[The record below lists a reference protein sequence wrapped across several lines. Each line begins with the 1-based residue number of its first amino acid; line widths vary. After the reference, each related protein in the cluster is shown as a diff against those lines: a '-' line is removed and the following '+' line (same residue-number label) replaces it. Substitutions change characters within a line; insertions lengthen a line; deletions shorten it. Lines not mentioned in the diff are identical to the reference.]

1 MKLINNIIFP
11 ISVVFG
17 LFIIGPEIESPKI
30 DKPLPKINFN
40 LLELKEWIDN
50 KEASIDNLKPDNASR
65 LIYFDSIPRKTAF
78 SVLYLHGFSA
88 SSAEGSPVHVNIAN
102 EIKANIYLPRLAG
115 HGLIEQEPLFDF
127 TADKYLDSAREA
139 LAIAKTIGEKVII
152 ISSSTGG
159 TLSLLLGND
168 PQIAALLLF
177 GPNIELYNPAARFLT
192 LPWGLQ
198 IARLYS
204 GSKYHVM
211 NNITEK
217 KKNYWTTRYRLEPTV
232 HLQKLVDVGMRS
244 KIFKKVTAPVF
255 MGYYYKNEL
264 EKDDVVSI
272 PAMLKMFDELGTPRD
287 KKQKMTFANSGDHVI
302 ISQLTTNNFKEVE
315 LEALKFLNNQLGIV
329 PTKKEFIEN

>member
-1 MKLINNIIFP
+1 MKLFDKVIFH

-17 LFIIGPEIESPKI
+17 LFIIGPEIKDPKI
-30 DKPLPKINFN
+30 DVPLPKINFN

-50 KEASIDNLKPDNASR
+50 REAAIDNLKPDNASR

-88 SSAEGSPVHVNIAN
+88 SSGEGSPVHLNIAN

-115 HGLIEQEPLFDF
+115 HGLIEREPLLDF
-127 TADKYLDSAREA
+127 TADKYLESAREA

-152 ISSSTGG
+152 ISSSSGSL
-159 TLSLLLGND
+159 LSLLLGND

-177 GPNIELYNPAARFLT
+177 GPNVELNNPAARLLT

-211 NNITEK
+211 NKITEK
-217 KKNYWTTRYRLEPTV
+217 KKNYWTTKYRLESII
-232 HLQKLVDVGMRS
+232 HLQKLIDASMRTDT
-244 KIFKKVTAPVF
+244 FKKVIVPVF
-255 MGYYYKNEL
+255 MGYYYKSEK

-272 PAMLKMFDELGTPRD
+272 PAMLKMFEKLGTSD
-287 KKQKMTFANSGDHVI
+287 AKKEKMTFSNAGDHVI
-302 ISQLTTNNFKEVE
+302 ISSLTSDYFKEAE
-315 LEALKFLNNQLGIV
+315 SAALKFLNNQLGFVI
-329 PTKKEFIEN
+329 TKKGSIEN